1 MASLKRVV
9 SEESPFEYAPTE
21 NQYHVDGVRVTVVLN
36 ARPQLSSLLPA
47 QLYGPDRLGADTTD
61 TTLSPLV

>member
-36 ARPQLSSLLPA
+36 ARPQLSSLLLQATCP
-47 QLYGPDRLGADTTD
+47 GEGAAHP
-61 TTLSPLV
+61 SVGSVC